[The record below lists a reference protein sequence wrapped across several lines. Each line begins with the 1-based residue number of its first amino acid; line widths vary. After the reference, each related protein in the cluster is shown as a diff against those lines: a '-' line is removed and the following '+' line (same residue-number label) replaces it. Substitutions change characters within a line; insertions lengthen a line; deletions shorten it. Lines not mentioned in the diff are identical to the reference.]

1 MDKKIFFAGNLFGDG
16 GPMVVNR
23 NLVKPLKK
31 DISFVTCKN
40 PYFRILE
47 TIYKILSASI
57 VIFSGVT
64 RYDQIAIP
72 ICKLFKKKIIYI
84 MHGCLKIENPLNGNY
99 MNKRGIINEQSLMK
113 NADLILCVST
123 TFRNFIFKYYP
134 QYSNKID
141 VLTNGIDWEALQITD
156 ISNNKKDPN
165 KIILMGGGRRTKR
178 NLIICKAIQDINEHY
193 GTHYHVAVYGSFSVN
208 DDSKEIS
215 QIPCVTY
222 HECIPRTQILKE
234 LQQSQLYIQNS
245 DFEPFSLGV
254 IEALCCG
261 CDILI
266 SQYVGAKDI
275 ITNLSDDDIIFDT
288 TNIDHIK
295 RRILQVM
302 KKSNNNTLLNSIDK
316 QKTSIEN
323 RANQLINFANQL

>member
-1 MDKKIFFAGNLFGDG
+1 MNKKIFFAGNLFGDG

-31 DISFVTCKN
+31 NISFVTYKN

-47 TIYKILSASI
+47 SVYKILSASI
-57 VIFSGVT
+57 IIFSGVT
-64 RYDQIAIP
+64 RYDQITIP
-72 ICKLFKKKIIYI
+72 ICKLFRKKIIYI

-99 MNKRGIINEQSLMK
+99 TNRRGIVNEQLLME

-123 TFRNFIFKYYP
+123 TFKNLILKYYP
-134 QYSNKID
+134 QYSYKMD
-141 VLTNGIDWEALQITD
+141 VLINGIDWESLQMPD
-156 ISNNKKDPN
+156 INSYKKDPN
-165 KIILMGGGRRTKR
+165 RIILMGGGRRTKR
-178 NLIICKAIQDINEHY
+178 NLIICKAIQDINENY
-193 GTHYHVAVYGSFSVN
+193 GTHYHVAVYGTYSIN

-266 SQYVGAKDI
+266 SQFVGAKDI
-275 ITNLSDDDIIFDT
+275 ITKLSDNDIIFDT

-295 RRILQVM
+295 QRILQVM
-302 KKSNNNTLLNSIDK
+302 KKSNNKTLLNSIDR
-316 QKTSIEN
+316 QKTSIES
-323 RANQLINFANQL
+323 RANQLINFAYKL

>member
-64 RYDQIAIP
+64 RYDQITIP

-123 TFRNFIFKYYP
+123 TFRNFI
-134 QYSNKID
+134 
-141 VLTNGIDWEALQITD
+141 L
-156 ISNNKKDPN
+156 
-165 KIILMGGGRRTKR
+165 
-178 NLIICKAIQDINEHY
+178 
-193 GTHYHVAVYGSFSVN
+193 
-208 DDSKEIS
+208 
-215 QIPCVTY
+215 
-222 HECIPRTQILKE
+222 
-234 LQQSQLYIQNS
+234 
-245 DFEPFSLGV
+245 
-254 IEALCCG
+254 
-261 CDILI
+261 
-266 SQYVGAKDI
+266 
-275 ITNLSDDDIIFDT
+275 
-288 TNIDHIK
+288 
-295 RRILQVM
+295 
-302 KKSNNNTLLNSIDK
+302 
-316 QKTSIEN
+316 
-323 RANQLINFANQL
+323 